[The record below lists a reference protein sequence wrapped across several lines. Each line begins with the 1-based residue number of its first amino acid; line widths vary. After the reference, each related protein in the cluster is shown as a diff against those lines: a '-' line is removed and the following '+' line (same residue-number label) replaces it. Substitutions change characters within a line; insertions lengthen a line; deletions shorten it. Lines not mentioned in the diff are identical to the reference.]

1 MAQPDKIDTTELVNR
16 SQTAVHAGLLSDSA
30 LDNLTLWLTQP
41 RYAEYV
47 SAIGKAI
54 GQESWQELDDVFW
67 TVIPFGTGGR
77 RGRMHP
83 FGSNAINDR
92 TIGESAQGLANYV
105 LNNSAAQSTANERLS
120 CAIGYDTR
128 HQSRHFAELCA
139 GIMIANGFHVYF
151 LDEYRATPQ
160 VSFLVRQKKCA
171 CGIMV
176 TASHNPPSDNA
187 VKIYW
192 NDGGQ
197 ILPPHDA
204 GIIEQVMEQ
213 VENIEVCD
221 FDDAVQSGDVT
232 ICTAEIDEL
241 YRAAVVE
248 HCSPSRFSSDG
259 QAARGLKVIYSPLHG
274 VGGFVVPAVLQAC
287 QFNNVVVYP
296 NHAEPD
302 PNFTN
307 VPDHV
312 SNPENPA
319 VFDSII
325 KYAQQEGAD
334 VVLATDPDADRMGC
348 AAPVDL
354 SGECEW
360 KTFNGNQLCA
370 MLAAYRMQS
379 LQDQNLLTA
388 TSFQVT
394 TLVTTALLRRIG
406 EHYAVQTRDD
416 LLVGFK
422 WIASA
427 IDEGGANDFIYGT
440 EESHGF
446 MIGDYCRDK
455 DGAAACMLLCEL
467 ADDLKQQGKTLHDFL
482 TSLYEQFGV
491 YQESLKTIYMHG
503 SSGMQRMQHVMD
515 QLRNASPRDLGGQQ
529 VMRIR
534 DYLTQQI
541 TTTAG
546 SVTVFSGPIDN
557 LLFFELETAGHY
569 VAVRP
574 SGTEPKIK
582 FYSFTRADVESR
594 GSVEKTQDSLNAM
607 IQLIEDDLQRFVD
620 AE

>member
-16 SQTAVHAGLLSDSA
+16 SQAAVHAGLLSDSA
-30 LDNLTLWLTQP
+30 LNNLTLWLTQP
-41 RYAEYV
+41 RYFEYV

-105 LNNSAAQSTANERLS
+105 LNTSAKQSTAHQRLS

-241 YRAAVVE
+241 YRAAVVK
-248 HCSPSRFSSDG
+248 HCSPPRFSSDG

-274 VGGFVVPAVLQAC
+274 VGGFVIPAVLQAC
-287 QFNNVVVYP
+287 QFNNVVVFP
-296 NHAEPD
+296 DHAEPD

-334 VVLATDPDADRMGC
+334 IVLATDPDADRMGC

-379 LQDQNLLTA
+379 LQDQNLLTV
-388 TSFQVT
+388 TSFQIT
-394 TLVTTALLRRIG
+394 TLVTTPLLRRIG

-422 WIASA
+422 WIAST

-503 SSGMQRMQHVMD
+503 SSGMRRMQHVME

-546 SVTVFSGPIDN
+546 SATTFSGPSDN
-557 LLFFELETAGHY
+557 LLFFELETVGHY

-582 FYSFTRADVESR
+582 FYTFTRADVESG
-594 GSVEKTQDSLNAM
+594 GSVEKTQDILNAM

>member
-1 MAQPDKIDTTELVNR
+1 MDKPDKIDTTELVNR
-16 SQTAVHAGLLSDSA
+16 SQAAAHAGLLSDSA
-30 LDNLTLWLTQP
+30 LNNLTLWLTQS

-47 SAIGKAI
+47 SAIGMAI
-54 GQESWQELDDVFW
+54 GEESWQELDDVFW

-105 LNNSAAQSTANERLS
+105 LNTSATPATANERLS

-160 VSFLVRQKKCA
+160 VSFLVRQKQCA

-213 VENIEVCD
+213 VENIEVRD
-221 FDDAVQSGDVT
+221 FDEAVRSGDVT

-248 HCSPSRFSSDG
+248 HCSPPRLSSNG
-259 QAARGLKVIYSPLHG
+259 QVSRGLKVIYSPLHG

-287 QFNNVVVYP
+287 QFDNVVVFP
-296 NHAEPD
+296 DHAEPD

-307 VPDHV
+307 VPNHV
-312 SNPENPA
+312 SNPEDPA

-325 KYAQQEGAD
+325 KYAQQAGAD
-334 VVLATDPDADRMGC
+334 IVLATDPDADRMGC
-348 AAPVDL
+348 AAAVNL
-354 SGECEW
+354 SDESGW

-379 LQDQNLLTA
+379 LQDQDLLTSK
-388 TSFQVT
+388 SFQVT
-394 TLVTTALLRRIG
+394 TLVTTSLVRRIG
-406 EHYAVQTRDD
+406 EHYGVQTRDD

-427 IDEGGANDFIYGT
+427 IDEGGPHDFIYGT

-482 TSLYEQFGV
+482 DSLYRQFGV
-491 YQESLKTIYMHG
+491 YQESLKTIDMQG
-503 SSGMQRMQHVMD
+503 SSGMQRMQQVMD
-515 QLRNASPRDLGGQQ
+515 QLRNASPRELGGQQ
-529 VMRIR
+529 VIRIR
-534 DYLTQQI
+534 DYLTHQI
-541 TTTAG
+541 TTAAG
-546 SVTVFSGPIDN
+546 SVTVFSGPTDN
-557 LLFFELETAGHY
+557 LLFFELATVGHY
-569 VAVRP
+569 VAIRP

-582 FYSFTRADVESR
+582 FYTFTRADMET
-594 GSVEKTQDSLNAM
+594 GCSVKKTQGILNAV

>member
-1 MAQPDKIDTTELVNR
+1 MVQPDKIDTTELLNR
-16 SQTAVHAGLLSDSA
+16 SQAAVQAGLLSDTA
-30 LDNLTLWLTQP
+30 LNNLTLWLTQP
-41 RYAEYV
+41 RYADYV
-47 SAIGKAI
+47 SAIAKAI
-54 GQESWQELDDVFW
+54 DQENWQELDDVFW

-105 LNNSAAQSTANERLS
+105 LNTLAVQSTENEKIS

-160 VSFLVRQKKCA
+160 VSFLVRQMKCA

-204 GIIEQVMEQ
+204 GIIEQVMER

-241 YRAAVVE
+241 YRAAVVK
-248 HCSPSRFSSDG
+248 HCSPPHDSKDG
-259 QAARGLKVIYSPLHG
+259 QAARKLKVVYSPLHG
-274 VGGFVVPAVLQAC
+274 VGGFVVPKVLQAC
-287 QFNNVVVYP
+287 QFKNVVVFP
-296 NHAEPD
+296 DHAEPD

-319 VFDSII
+319 VFDAII

-334 VVLATDPDADRMGC
+334 IVLATDPDADRMGC

-354 SGECEW
+354 SSECEW
-360 KTFNGNQLCA
+360 RTFNGNQLCA

-388 TSFQVT
+388 ASFQVT
-394 TLVTTALLRRIG
+394 TLVTTALLSRIG
-406 EHYAVQTRDD
+406 EHYAVKTRDD

-446 MIGDYCRDK
+446 MVGDYCRDK

-482 TSLYEQFGV
+482 ISLYEKFGV

-503 SSGMQRMQHVMD
+503 SSGMQRMQNVMD
-515 QLRNASPRDLGGQQ
+515 QLRNVSPRDLGGQR

-534 DYLTQQI
+534 DYLTQKI
-541 TTTAG
+541 TTSAG
-546 SVTVFSGPIDN
+546 SVTAFSGPIDN
-557 LLFFELETAGHY
+557 LLFFELESVGHY

-582 FYSFTRADVESR
+582 FYTFTRADVDSA
-594 GSVEKTQDSLNAM
+594 GSVKETQDTLNEM

-620 AE
+620 SE

>member
-1 MAQPDKIDTTELVNR
+1 MDQPDKIDITELVNR
-16 SQTAVHAGLLSDSA
+16 SQAAAHAGLLSDSA
-30 LDNLTLWLTQP
+30 LNNLTLWLTQS

-47 SAIGKAI
+47 SGIGKAI
-54 GQESWQELDDVFW
+54 GEESWQELDDVFW
-67 TVIPFGTGGR
+67 RVIPFGTGGR

-83 FGSNAINDR
+83 FGSNVINDR
-92 TIGESAQGLANYV
+92 TIGESAQGLAKYV
-105 LNNSAAQSTANERLS
+105 LNTSATQSTVNVRLS

-139 GIMIANGFHVYF
+139 GIMVANGFHVYF

-197 ILPPHDA
+197 ILPPHDV
-204 GIIEQVMEQ
+204 GIIEQVMEH
-213 VENIEVCD
+213 VDNIKACD
-221 FDDAVQSGDVT
+221 FDEAVRSGDVT

-241 YRAAVVE
+241 YRSAVVE
-248 HCSPSRFSSDG
+248 HCIPPRLSSDS
-259 QAARGLKVIYSPLHG
+259 QTARGLKVIYSPLHG
-274 VGGFVVPAVLQAC
+274 VGGFVVPAILQAC
-287 QFNNVVVYP
+287 QFDNVVVFP
-296 NHAEPD
+296 DHAEPD

-307 VPDHV
+307 VPNHV

-319 VFDSII
+319 VFDLII

-334 VVLATDPDADRMGC
+334 IVLATDPDADRMGC
-348 AAPVDL
+348 AAPVSL
-354 SGECEW
+354 SRESEW

-379 LQDQNLLTA
+379 LQDQDLLTS

-394 TLVTTALLRRIG
+394 TLVTTSLLRRIG
-406 EHYAVQTRDD
+406 EHYGIQTRDD

-446 MIGDYCRDK
+446 MVGDYCRDK
-455 DGAAACMLLCEL
+455 DGAAACMLVCEL

-482 TSLYEQFGV
+482 ASLYKQFGV
-491 YQESLKTIYMHG
+491 YQESLKTIYMPG

-515 QLRNASPRDLGGQQ
+515 QLRNVSPRELGGLQ
-529 VMRIR
+529 VMKMR
-534 DYLTQQI
+534 DYLTHQI
-541 TTTAG
+541 TTAAG
-546 SVTVFSGPIDN
+546 VTVFPGPTDN
-557 LLFFELETAGHY
+557 LLFFELSTAGHY
-569 VAVRP
+569 VAIRP

-582 FYSFTRADVESR
+582 FYTFTRADIET
-594 GSVEKTQDSLNAM
+594 GHSVEKTQAILNAV
-607 IQLIEDDLQRFVD
+607 IQLIENDLQRFVD

>member
-1 MAQPDKIDTTELVNR
+1 MDQPDKIDITELLHR

-30 LDNLTLWLTQP
+30 LNNLTLWLTQS

-47 SAIGKAI
+47 SAISKAI
-54 GQESWQELDDVFW
+54 GEESWQELDDVFW

-105 LNNSAAQSTANERLS
+105 LNTSDPQSTVDERLS

-187 VKIYW
+187 VKVYW
-192 NDGGQ
+192 NDGAQ

-221 FDDAVQSGDVT
+221 FDEAVRSGDVT
-232 ICTAEIDEL
+232 ICTAEIDAL
-241 YRAAVVE
+241 YQAAVVE
-248 HCSPSRFSSDG
+248 HCNPPRLSSDG
-259 QAARGLKVIYSPLHG
+259 QASRGLKVIYSPLHG
-274 VGGFVVPAVLQAC
+274 VGGFVVPAILHAC
-287 QFNNVVVYP
+287 QFANVVVFP
-296 NHAEPD
+296 DHAGPD

-307 VPDHV
+307 VPNHV

-334 VVLATDPDADRMGC
+334 IVLATDPDADRMGC
-348 AAPVDL
+348 AAPVSL
-354 SGECEW
+354 SGESEW
-360 KTFNGNQLCA
+360 QTFSDNQLCV

-379 LQDQNLLTA
+379 LQDQDLLTP
-388 TSFQVT
+388 TSFQIT
-394 TLVTTALLRRIG
+394 TLVTTSLLRRIG
-406 EHYAVQTRDD
+406 EHYGVQTRDD

-422 WIASA
+422 WIAAA
-427 IDEGGANDFIYGT
+427 IDEGVASDFIYGT

-446 MIGDYCRDK
+446 MVGNYCRDK
-455 DGAAACMLLCEL
+455 DGAAACMLMCEL

-482 TSLYEQFGV
+482 TSLYKQFGV
-491 YQESLKTIYMHG
+491 YQESLKTIYMPG
-503 SSGMQRMQHVMD
+503 SRGMQRMQQVME
-515 QLRNASPRDLGGQQ
+515 QLRSVSPRELGGQQ
-529 VMRIR
+529 VLQTR

-541 TTTAG
+541 TTADG
-546 SVTVFSGPIDN
+546 SVMVFSGPTDN
-557 LLFFELETAGHY
+557 LLFFELATAGHY

-582 FYSFTRADVESR
+582 FYTFTRADMEKD
-594 GSVEKTQDSLNAM
+594 GSVEKTQGILSAV

-620 AE
+620 SE

>member
-1 MAQPDKIDTTELVNR
+1 MDQPDKIDTTELVNR
-16 SQTAVHAGLLSDSA
+16 SQAAVHAGLLSDSA
-30 LDNLTLWLTQP
+30 FTNLTRWLTQP
-41 RYAEYV
+41 RYAQYV
-47 SAIGKAI
+47 SAIGMAI
-54 GQESWQELDDVFW
+54 GKESWEELDDVFW

-105 LNNSAAQSTANERLS
+105 LNTLAMPSPASERLS

-151 LDEYRATPQ
+151 LDDYRATPQ

-192 NDGGQ
+192 NDGAQ

-213 VENIEVCD
+213 VDDIEVRD
-221 FDDAVQSGDVT
+221 FDEALRSGDVT

-241 YRAAVVE
+241 YRTAVVT
-248 HCSPSRFSSDG
+248 HSSPPRFSSDG
-259 QAARGLKVIYSPLHG
+259 QASRGLKVIYSPLHG

-287 QFNNVVVYP
+287 QFDNVVVFP
-296 NHAEPD
+296 DHAEPD

-307 VPDHV
+307 VPNHV
-312 SNPENPA
+312 SNPENPE

-325 KYAQQEGAD
+325 KYAQQNGAD
-334 VVLATDPDADRMGC
+334 IVLATDPDADRMGC
-348 AAPVDL
+348 AAPVNL
-354 SGECEW
+354 SGECDW

-370 MLAAYRMQS
+370 ILAAYRMQS
-379 LQDQNLLTA
+379 LQDQDLLNSK
-388 TSFQVT
+388 SFQVT
-394 TLVTTALLRRIG
+394 TLVTTSLLRRIG
-406 EHYAVQTRDD
+406 DHYGVQTRDD

-427 IDEGGANDFIYGT
+427 IDEGGPNDFIYGT

-446 MIGDYCRDK
+446 MVGEYCRDK
-455 DGAAACMLLCEL
+455 DGAVACMLLCEL

-482 TSLYEQFGV
+482 DSLYRQFGV
-491 YQESLKTIYMHG
+491 YRESLQTIYMHG
-503 SSGMQRMQHVMD
+503 SSGMQRMQKVMD
-515 QLRNASPRDLGGQQ
+515 RLRNVSPRELGGQQ
-529 VMRIR
+529 VMRMR
-534 DYLTQQI
+534 DYLTHQI
-541 TTTAG
+541 TTANG
-546 SVTVFSGPIDN
+546 CVTVFSGPTDN
-557 LLFFELETAGHY
+557 LLFFELETVGHY

-582 FYSFTRADVESR
+582 FYTFTRADLEAGS
-594 GSVEKTQDSLNAM
+594 SVEKTQGVLNAV
-607 IQLIEDDLQRFVD
+607 IQLIEDDLQRFAN

>member
-16 SQTAVHAGLLSDSA
+16 SQAAVHAGLLSDSA
-30 LDNLTLWLTQP
+30 LNNLTLWLTQP
-41 RYAEYV
+41 RYFEYV

-105 LNNSAAQSTANERLS
+105 LNTSAKQSTAHQRLS

-241 YRAAVVE
+241 YRAAVVK
-248 HCSPSRFSSDG
+248 HCSPPRFSSDG

-274 VGGFVVPAVLQAC
+274 VGGFVIPAVLQAC
-287 QFNNVVVYP
+287 QFNNVVVFP
-296 NHAEPD
+296 DHAEPD

-334 VVLATDPDADRMGC
+334 IVLATDPDADRMGC

-379 LQDQNLLTA
+379 LQDQNLLTV
-388 TSFQVT
+388 TSFQIT
-394 TLVTTALLRRIG
+394 TLVTTPLLRRIG

-546 SVTVFSGPIDN
+546 SATAFSGPSDN
-557 LLFFELETAGHY
+557 LLFFELETVGHY

-582 FYSFTRADVESR
+582 FYTFTRADVESG
-594 GSVEKTQDSLNAM
+594 GSVEKTQDILNAM